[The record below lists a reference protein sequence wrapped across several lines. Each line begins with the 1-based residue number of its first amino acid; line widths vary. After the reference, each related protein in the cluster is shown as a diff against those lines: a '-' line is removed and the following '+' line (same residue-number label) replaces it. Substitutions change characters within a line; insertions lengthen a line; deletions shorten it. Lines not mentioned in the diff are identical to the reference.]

1 MAINNRAV
9 LRDHERLLEREVTSF
24 SECGQFAGWNPELM
38 PSVAWM
44 RMEFVQMTGYLLALA
59 IPWLVRQCDS
69 LGELQQVAGKAGR
82 VGCGTRGHC
91 AASGRRRV
99 VGNCI

>member
-44 RMEFVQMTGYLLALA
+44 RMEFVQMTGYLLAMKVVQFHFGGRE
-59 IPWLVRQCDS
+59 IPKS
-69 LGELQQVAGKAGR
+69 
-82 VGCGTRGHC
+82 
-91 AASGRRRV
+91 
-99 VGNCI
+99 CIL